1 VVILAWSLIPIYWAV
16 NISLTNAAGLQG
28 DVASFLPNPLS
39 FDNYLK
45 LLSPG
50 ATLSGAFYVAL
61 RNSVIEA
68 GFATVLTVFV
78 ALLGGYAF
86 ARWRFA
92 GSRTLFL
99 IIVATL
105 SLPLLAVL
113 IPLFKWTA
121 QLGLLDTYPPIVLLA
136 VSASL
141 PLALW
146 IMRSFVASLPVDIE
160 SAARLDGASELR
172 VLWHIV
178 LPLLGPAV
186 AAVGIIVFLSAWS
199 AFLVPVFFSSSTNTQ
214 PLTVFIPNLVTKQ
227 AANLGPQA
235 AAACLSMAFPILVVV
250 LLHRY
255 LISGLIRG
263 ASR

>member
-1 VVILAWSLIPIYWAV
+1 MLILAWSLIPIYWAV

-39 FDNYLK
+39 FDNYRN

-50 ATLSGAFYVAL
+50 ATLSSAFYVAL

-68 GFATVLTVFV
+68 GFATVITVFV

-105 SLPLLAVL
+105 VVATARRAYPTVQVDGAARLFGHLPADRPACSVRVAAARAVDH
-113 IPLFKWTA
+113 A
-121 QLGLLDTYPPIVLLA
+121 QLRGLA
-136 VSASL
+136 
-141 PLALW
+141 
-146 IMRSFVASLPVDIE
+146 PVDIE

>member
-1 VVILAWSLIPIYWAV
+1 MRLLRKSGHLVFGVLILAWSLIPIYWAV

-28 DVASFLPNPLS
+28 DLASFLPNPLS
-39 FDNYLK
+39 FDNYRN

-50 ATLSGAFYVAL
+50 GSLSAAFYVAL

-86 ARWRFA
+86 ARGDCRL
-92 GSRTLFL
+92 TD
-99 IIVATL
+99 
-105 SLPLLAVL
+105 SLPDHRRDV
-113 IPLFKWTA
+113 
-121 QLGLLDTYPPIVLLA
+121 
-136 VSASL
+136 VSAVARRAHPTFQVDGRARPIGHL
-141 PLALW
+141 PANRPSCGVRV
-146 IMRSFVASLPVDIE
+146 IASRAVDHRSFVASLPVDIE
-160 SAARLDGASELR
+160 SAARLDGATELR

-214 PLTVFIPNLVTKQ
+214 PLTVFIPTW
-227 AANLGPQA
+227 
-235 AAACLSMAFPILVVV
+235 
-250 LLHRY
+250 
-255 LISGLIRG
+255 
-263 ASR
+263 